1 MWSLFALPSVAVIG
15 VLETGRNRF
24 LFFSPDDR
32 VQILSEAE
40 EALAD
45 LGRDQP
51 EKAAKADTYI
61 KIMKKVI
68 TFGGVFVTQELE
80 RINKVLAGKLSPA
93 KTKDLERRI
102 NVLKSFG
109 QIQQIK
115 EEL

>member
-1 MWSLFALPSVAVIG
+1 MPCLKLI
-15 VLETGRNRF
+15 LTG

-45 LGRDQP
+45 LGRDQA

-80 RINKVLAGKLSPA
+80 RIDKVLAGKLSPA
-93 KTKDLERRI
+93 KIKDLERRI

-109 QIQQIK
+109 GQIQQIK